1 MRGSGD
7 LKSVVGA
14 GARAPPQTHMS
25 AGVENE
31 RLLGRHRIGS
41 TDAASSD
48 GTRLRFHATR
58 SNAAPGPTYG
68 RYDGKAVE
76 LTGHRKRSVI
86 FWIALGS
93 CLVVLAA
100 TLNIGWL
107 VANWRSGV
115 LLMLGVMAGL
125 LLIAGLVLNTVFL
138 VREIRRNEKHDAF
151 INAVTHELKTPV
163 ASLRLYLETVQSRQ
177 LDPDRQREFHKTMLL
192 DMDRLQGTI
201 EQVLLAGAVGSRRS
215 LQRTPVDIPSMV
227 RECVDRLQRSHDL
240 PPDAL
245 QYSSRLQHGE
255 TAVVLGNGEE
265 LRAAVS
271 NLIDNSIKYSS
282 GQVRVWIEIAKLGAA
297 RVSIRIRDN
306 GIGIDRDELK
316 RIFRRFYRIQGAL
329 RAKGTGLGLYI
340 VRSVA
345 HKHGGRA
352 FGQSEGKGR
361 GSTFTIE
368 LPLSSQA

>member
-1 MRGSGD
+1 M
-7 LKSVVGA
+7 
-14 GARAPPQTHMS
+14 
-25 AGVENE
+25 
-31 RLLGRHRIGS
+31 
-41 TDAASSD
+41 
-48 GTRLRFHATR
+48 
-58 SNAAPGPTYG
+58 
-68 RYDGKAVE
+68 E

-86 FWIALGS
+86 FWIALGT
-93 CLVVLAA
+93 CLVILAA

-151 INAVTHELKTPV
+151 IDAVTHELKTPV
-163 ASLRLYLETVQSRQ
+163 ASLRLYLETLQSRR
-177 LDPDRQREFHKTMLL
+177 LDPERQREFHKTMLL

-201 EQVLLAGAVGSRRS
+201 EQVLLAGAVGSRRK
-215 LQRTPVDIPSMV
+215 LQRVPVDIPSIV
-227 RECVDRLQRSHDL
+227 RECVDRLQRSHHL

-245 QYSSRLQHGE
+245 QYSSTLTHGE

-316 RIFRRFYRIQGAL
+316 RIFRRFYRTQGAL
-329 RAKGTGLGLYI
+329 RSKGTGLGLYI
-340 VRSVA
+340 VRAVA

-352 FGQSEGKGR
+352 FGESEGKGH

>member
-1 MRGSGD
+1 M
-7 LKSVVGA
+7 
-14 GARAPPQTHMS
+14 
-25 AGVENE
+25 
-31 RLLGRHRIGS
+31 
-41 TDAASSD
+41 
-48 GTRLRFHATR
+48 
-58 SNAAPGPTYG
+58 
-68 RYDGKAVE
+68 E
-76 LTGHRKRSVI
+76 LTGHRKHSVI

-93 CLVVLAA
+93 CLVILAV

-115 LLMLGVMAGL
+115 LLVLGVMAGL

-163 ASLRLYLETVQSRQ
+163 ASLRLYLETLQSRQ

-201 EQVLLAGAVGSRRS
+201 EQVLLAGAFGSRRS

-240 PPDAL
+240 PPEAL
-245 QYSSRLQHGE
+245 QYSSTLARGE

-340 VRSVA
+340 VQSVA
-345 HKHGGRA
+345 QKHGGRV
-352 FGQSEGKGR
+352 FGESEGKGH